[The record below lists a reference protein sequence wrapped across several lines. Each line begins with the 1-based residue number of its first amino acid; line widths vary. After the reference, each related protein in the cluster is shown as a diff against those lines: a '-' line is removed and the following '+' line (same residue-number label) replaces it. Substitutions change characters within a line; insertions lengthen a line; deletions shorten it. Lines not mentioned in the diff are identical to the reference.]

1 MSIGKKSK
9 KEQDKS
15 VIPIFAV
22 VSVSFLLAII
32 VSIISLA
39 MLARENTKEIDTM
52 LSYRIYDQIS
62 GSLNEPIIVA
72 RTMACDDF
80 LDTFLEGEASMSEEE
95 AVSVMQRYLR
105 DLKDGLDYDSAFLVS
120 AKSMR
125 YYTYEGL
132 NKIVDSENDS
142 HDIWYSLFLEKN
154 LKYDLDV
161 DSDEMNGNQW
171 TVFVN
176 ARVENEDGELL
187 GVCGVGVQM
196 TNLQELFLECEKE
209 YGVKIN
215 LVDNKGMVQVDTQD
229 INIENAWITTDAI
242 GRKEA
247 DAYHSET
254 LDTGEFAVT
263 KYVEYL
269 GWYLVVRSSPTSISS
284 QFIHVILL
292 NILMF
297 LLVMGILFFMI
308 AAILKR
314 SKKARED
321 RERLL
326 IVSERAIAA
335 SEAKSSFLSSMSHE
349 IRTPINTVLGM
360 NEMILREAED
370 EKILEYSSNINNA
383 GRTLLSLINS
393 ILDFSKIEEGKMEII
408 PVTYDTASMIN
419 NLVVSVSERAREKGL
434 EFYADID
441 ENLPSQ
447 MVGDDV
453 RLSQVVMN
461 ILTNAVKYTRQ
472 GFVRLTVELR
482 SAEGNEAE
490 LYVAVEDSGIGIREE
505 DLPRLFESFE
515 RLDEVKNR
523 SIEGTG
529 LGMAI
534 VSNLLKMMKSEIQVK
549 SEYGKGS
556 VFFFTLRQGIADAAP
571 IGDYTKKLENSRR
584 QKETDSFTAP
594 GAKVLVVDDNEMNL
608 KVAKNLLGLF
618 GISPK
623 LCTSG
628 QDAIDEIQKN
638 FYHLVLLDHM
648 MPKLDGRETLKILK
662 EKHYLEE
669 GTKVVALTA
678 NAIAGSREKY
688 LEAGFHDYLSK
699 PIELSQLEN
708 ILRSWLPEE
717 VIGQG
722 GQLQEEEELLEFY
735 PEEEGAE
742 EGQDGEKAKDH
753 AASEKGE
760 DEETALFRE
769 LKGLGLDTGSALSY
783 CFEDRAFYKELL
795 DDFVLNYPVKRE
807 ELDAYFAAKDWHEFE
822 IRIHALKS
830 MAKTIGAAELSG
842 RALELEKAAEEMD
855 AERIG
860 KAYPVFAAEYLKLTD
875 NIGDVLK
882 MTEEADGRLGYHS

>member
-1 MSIGKKSK
+1 M
-9 KEQDKS
+9 
-15 VIPIFAV
+15 
-22 VSVSFLLAII
+22 
-32 VSIISLA
+32 
-39 MLARENTKEIDTM
+39 
-52 LSYRIYDQIS
+52 
-62 GSLNEPIIVA
+62 NE
-72 RTMACDDF
+72 
-80 LDTFLEGEASMSEEE
+80 
-95 AVSVMQRYLR
+95 
-105 DLKDGLDYDSAFLVS
+105 
-120 AKSMR
+120 
-125 YYTYEGL
+125 
-132 NKIVDSENDS
+132 
-142 HDIWYSLFLEKN
+142 
-154 LKYDLDV
+154 
-161 DSDEMNGNQW
+161 NQW

-176 ARVENEDGELL
+176 ARVEDEDGGLL

-196 TNLQELFLECEKE
+196 TNLQGLFLECERE

-247 DAYHSET
+247 DAYHTET

-314 SKKARED
+314 SKKERED

-447 MVGDDV
+447 MIGDDV

-482 SAEGNEAE
+482 STEGNEAG

-648 MPKLDGRETLKILK
+648 MPKLDGRETLRILK

-688 LEAGFHDYLSK
+688 LEAGFNDYLSK

-717 VIGQG
+717 VIGQD
-722 GQLQEEEELLEFY
+722 GQLQEEEELFEFY

-742 EGQDGEKAKDH
+742 EGQDGEKAKEH
-753 AASEKGE
+753 AASEKGV

-769 LKGLGLDTGSALSY
+769 LKGLGLDTEAALSY

-795 DDFVLNYPVKRE
+795 NDFVLNYPVKMK

-830 MAKTIGAAELSG
+830 MTKTIGAAELSG

-860 KAYPVFAAEYLKLTD
+860 KAYPVFAAEYSNLTD